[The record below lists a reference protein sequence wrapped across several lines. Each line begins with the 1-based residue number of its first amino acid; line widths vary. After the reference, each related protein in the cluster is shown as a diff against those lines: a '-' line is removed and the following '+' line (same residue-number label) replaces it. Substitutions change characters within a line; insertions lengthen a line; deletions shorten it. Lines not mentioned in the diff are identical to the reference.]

1 MAAMTPMAANTVRLA
16 LDFLMRSEST
26 PDRGRATSVGIPEPC
41 AGDTSPIRESLRYFG
56 PFKSV
61 SAPSAQTWICS
72 GAGDGKLDAVVGH
85 LAGNGFTVFINAAGV
100 LGSPSNQV
108 LNAFANIT
116 SVALADA
123 QSTYQ
128 VAPNAYIWRRK
139 ERS

>member
-1 MAAMTPMAANTVRLA
+1 M
-16 LDFLMRSEST
+16 
-26 PDRGRATSVGIPEPC
+26 
-41 AGDTSPIRESLRYFG
+41 
-56 PFKSV
+56 
-61 SAPSAQTWICS
+61 APSFGKVDLVVTLGASDQIQLLTGDGKGAFTPQTAINV
-72 GAGDGKLDAVVGH
+72 GAKKPTSMALGDLTGDGKLDAVVGH

-108 LNAFANIT
+108 FNAFANIT